1 MEPERMMW
9 LKAERGSLEHAIQF
23 AVMAH
28 AGQVDKIGRAY
39 VLHPLRVMVGVSV
52 HGDETMAAAVL
63 HDVIEDTP
71 WTADELLREGFSAS
85 VVEAVQLLSRPSQ
98 GAPNRPTYKEF
109 IRRIKDSGNTIAFAV
124 KVQDIFDN
132 LGRLHELPP
141 EEQTIARRYQD
152 ALTILRGEEDL
163 AQGQESER

>member
-1 MEPERMMW
+1 MLIRM
-9 LKAERGSLEHAIQF
+9 LECEAERGSLEHAIQF
-23 AVMAH
+23 AVAAH
-28 AGQVDKIGRAY
+28 AGQVDKAGHPVI
-39 VLHPLRVMVGVSV
+39 LHPLRVMVGVAV

-71 WTADELLREGFSAS
+71 WTADELLREGFSAP

-98 GAPNRPTYKEF
+98 GAPDRPTYKQF
-109 IRRIKDSGNTIAFAV
+109 IRRIKDSGNTMAFAI

-152 ALTILRGEEDL
+152 ALTILRSEEDL
-163 AQGQESER
+163 TQGEEPER

>member
-9 LKAERGSLEHAIQF
+9 LKAPRGSLEHAIQF

-28 AGQVDKIGRAY
+28 AGQVDKLGRSY
-39 VLHPLRVMVGVSV
+39 ILHPLRVMVGVSV
-52 HGDETMAAAVL
+52 HDDETMAAAVL

-71 WTADELLREGFSAS
+71 WTADELLGEGFSAN
-85 VVEAVQLLSRPSQ
+85 VVEAVQLLSRPPQ
-98 GAPNRPTYKEF
+98 GAPNRPTYKQF
-109 IRRIKDSGNTIAFAV
+109 IRRIKDSGNTMAFAI

-132 LGRLHELPP
+132 LGRIHELPP

-152 ALTILRGEEDL
+152 ALVILRGEEDL
-163 AQGQESER
+163 AQAEEA

>member
-9 LKAERGSLEHAIQF
+9 LKAPRGSLEHAIQF

-28 AGQVDKIGRAY
+28 AGQVDKLGRSY

-71 WTADELLREGFSAS
+71 WRIADLLNEGFPPE
-85 VVEAVQLLSRPSQ
+85 VVNAVSLLSRPPA
-98 GAPNRPTYKEF
+98 GTPNRPTYKQF
-109 IRRIKDSGNTIAFAV
+109 IRRIKDSGNVMAFAI
-124 KVQDIFDN
+124 KIQDIFDN

-141 EEQTIARRYQD
+141 EEQTIAQRYQD
-152 ALTILRGEEDL
+152 ALAILRGEEDL
-163 AQGQESER
+163 VRGEEI